1 MKDIILIG
9 GGGHC
14 KAVIDVLE
22 QEGRFNIIGIID
34 KPELLGKNVLG
45 YPIIG
50 NDSELNNLIK
60 RCENVLITIGQIRS
74 PLPRINL
81 FDTVLK
87 LGFTLPSVVSPRAY
101 VSQYASIGKGSV
113 IMHDVV
119 VNAGAKI
126 GDNCIINT
134 KSIVE
139 HGSNIGDHCHISTN
153 AVINGDVVVGS
164 GSFIGSSAVTKEGI
178 RINDNFFAKAG
189 SIIK

>member
-14 KAVIDVLE
+14 KSVIDVIE
-22 QEGRFNIIGIID
+22 QEGKFKIVGIVD
-34 KPELLGKNVLG
+34 KPELLDSKVLG
-45 YPIIG
+45 YSVIG
-50 NDSELNNLIK
+50 NDSDLSSLVK
-60 RCENVLITIGQIRS
+60 KYQCALITVGQIKS
-74 PLPRINL
+74 PDLRIKL
-81 FDTVLK
+81 FSLANKV
-87 LGFTLPSVVSPRAY
+87 GFFLPSIISPRAY
-101 VSQYASIGKGSV
+101 VSKHAVVGKGTIV
-113 IMHDVV
+113 MHDVLI
-119 VNAGAKI
+119 NTNAKI

-164 GSFIGSSAVTKEGI
+164 GSFIGSGAVTKEGI

>member
-1 MKDIILIG
+1 VKDIVLIG

-14 KAVIDVLE
+14 KAVIDVIEL
-22 QEGRFNIIGIID
+22 EGRFNIIGIID

-50 NDSELNNLIK
+50 NDSELNNLVK
-60 RCENVLITIGQIRS
+60 RCKNVLITIGQIRS

-87 LGFTLPSVVSPRAY
+87 LGFTLPSIVSPRAY
-101 VSQYASIGKGSV
+101 ISQHASIGKGSV
-113 IMHDVV
+113 IMHDVIV
-119 VNAGAKI
+119 GADVKI

-139 HGSNIGDHCHISTN
+139 HGSSIGNHCHISTN
-153 AVINGDVVVGS
+153 AVINGDVVVGN
-164 GSFIGSSAVTKEGI
+164 GSFIGSGAISKEGV
-178 RINDNFFAKAG
+178 RIGDNCFAKAG
-189 SIIK
+189 SVIK

>member
-1 MKDIILIG
+1 MKDIVLIG

-14 KAVIDVLE
+14 KAVIDVIE

-50 NDSELNNLIK
+50 NDSELNILVK
-60 RCENVLITIGQIRS
+60 RCKNTLITIGQIRS

-87 LGFTLPSVVSPRAY
+87 LGFTLPSIVSPRAY
-101 VSQYASIGKGSV
+101 VSQHASIGMGSI
-113 IMHDVV
+113 IMHDAI

-139 HGSNIGDHCHISTN
+139 HGSNIGNHCHISTN
-153 AVINGDVVVGS
+153 AVINGDVVVGN
-164 GSFIGSSAVTKEGI
+164 GSFIGSGAISKESI
-178 RINDNFFAKAG
+178 RIGDNYFAKAG
-189 SIIK
+189 SVIK

>member
-1 MKDIILIG
+1 MKDIVLIG

-14 KAVIDVLE
+14 KAVIDVIE

-50 NDSELNNLIK
+50 NDSELNILVK
-60 RCENVLITIGQIRS
+60 RCKNVLITIGQIRNS
-74 PLPRINL
+74 LPRINL

-87 LGFTLPSVVSPRAY
+87 LGFTLPSVISPRAY
-101 VSQYASIGKGSV
+101 VSKYASIGKGSV

-139 HGSNIGDHCHISTN
+139 HGSNIGNHCHISTN

-164 GSFIGSSAVTKEGI
+164 GSFIGSGAVTKEGI

>member
-14 KAVIDVLE
+14 KAVIDVIE

-34 KPELLGKNVLG
+34 KPELLGKNVLE

-50 NDSELNNLIK
+50 NDSELNVLVK
-60 RCENVLITIGQIRS
+60 RCKNALITIGQIRS

-87 LGFTLPSVVSPRAY
+87 LGFTLPSIVSPRAY
-101 VSQYASIGKGSV
+101 ISQHAYIGIGSI
-113 IMHDVV
+113 IMHDAV
-119 VNAGAKI
+119 VNAGAII

-139 HGSNIGDHCHISTN
+139 HGSNIGNHCHISTN

-164 GSFIGSSAVTKEGI
+164 GSFIGSGAISKESI
-178 RINDNFFAKAG
+178 KIDDNYFAKAG
-189 SIIK
+189 SVIK

>member
-14 KAVIDVLE
+14 KAVIDIIE
-22 QEGRFNIIGIID
+22 QEDLFNIIGIID
-34 KPELLGKNVLG
+34 KPEFLGKSVLG
-45 YPIIG
+45 YPVIG
-50 NDSELNNLIK
+50 NDSELNNLVK
-60 RCENVLITIGQIRS
+60 RCKNVLITIGQIRNS
-74 PLPRINL
+74 LPRINL

-87 LGFTLPSVVSPRAY
+87 LGFTLPSVISPRAY

-139 HGSNIGDHCHISTN
+139 HGSSIGNHCHISTN
-153 AVINGDVVVGS
+153 AVINGDVVVGN
-164 GSFIGSSAVTKEGI
+164 GSFIGSGAISKEGV
-178 RINDNFFAKAG
+178 RIGDNCFAKAG
-189 SIIK
+189 SVIK